1 LPPPTA
7 VIDPA
12 TFTALAVFGLG
23 AALAF
28 AALRPAAVV
37 GRARLVLGLVA
48 IVSVAASASLVQLE
62 PPGLRLGIDA
72 STEPLLPSRDPAREL
87 YREAVL
93 DFGADEVFVIAM
105 ETDDVFRAER
115 LARLRRTT
123 DAIARLPGVR
133 AVQSLTDVLSFRWD
147 PAQAWIEVR
156 PFLEEIPTDPA
167 ELAELRR
174 RALGDP
180 LYRRNLISADG
191 RAAAINV
198 SFRDMTDREFIASR
212 LDATIR
218 GILDAESDA
227 DVRFHVAGRPH
238 VKVEVY
244 ERILRDLGFLVPLAI
259 AAMAAVLVVI
269 FGSRRGVVIPL
280 ATVLVATLW
289 TFGAMALVGRP
300 LNLITS
306 LLAPTLIA
314 VGSVYGVHLV
324 ARYEEEALHAGDARE
339 AALRSLAGERVP
351 LLIAGTTTVIGFGA
365 LVPSGVPAV
374 FELGAFSVL
383 GVGAVTLLS
392 LSAAPATLALLPLA
406 GVARAGALR
415 RASERLGAVFDV
427 ALTAIAGFA
436 IRRAGAIL
444 LVWSALALGAAL
456 LVPRIVVDTDY
467 LSFFDADEPIRRDF
481 EAVNRLLSGAVPL
494 YIPLRSDAEGR
505 FRDPELLRG
514 LETLES
520 RAGGLPGV
528 SRVES
533 VVDTLRVLNRA
544 LAGDDPREERIP
556 DSRGAVT
563 ELLFLAP
570 KGHLA
575 RLVNA
580 NQSHANLLV
589 RTGAVGTAA
598 VNELAGR
605 LQALLD
611 DGLLPPDV
619 AAGVTGNAILLAR
632 SADALA
638 RSQPGSVGLAAGAIL
653 CLVTLGLRS
662 WRLGLVAMVPNL
674 VPVLCF
680 FGLLGLGVAPLSL
693 PTSLIGSVAL
703 GITIDDTVHTLVR
716 YRSERRA
723 GLSPDAAVLLT
734 TRRVGRPIATTSL
747 VLVAGFLVIAL
758 SGFAT
763 LREFGALSA
772 LTMTMCLACDL
783 TLLPAL
789 LARTRV

>member
-1 LPPPTA
+1 MSSPTA
-7 VIDPA
+7 AIDPA
-12 TFTALAVFGLG
+12 TFAALAAFGLV

-28 AALRPAAVV
+28 ATLRPAAVV
-37 GRARLVLGLVA
+37 GRPRLVLALVA
-48 IVSVAASASLVQLE
+48 LLSVGAAAALVRLE
-62 PPGLRLGIDA
+62 PPGLRLAIDP
-72 STEPLLPSRDPAREL
+72 STEPLLPTRDPAREL

-133 AVQSLTDVLSFRWD
+133 GVQSLTDVLCFRWE
-147 PAQAWIEVR
+147 PANAWIEVR
-156 PFLEEIPTDPA
+156 PFLEEIPSDPA
-167 ELAELRR
+167 ALAELRR

-180 LYRRNLISADG
+180 LYRRNLVSDDG

-198 SFRDMTDREFIASR
+198 SFRETTDREFIASG

-218 GILDAESDA
+218 AILDAESDA

-238 VKVEVY
+238 VKVAVY
-244 ERILRDLGFLVPLAI
+244 ERMLRDLRLLVPLAI
-259 AAMAAVLVVI
+259 AAMAGVLAVV

-280 ATVLVATLW
+280 ATVLLATLW

-300 LNLITS
+300 LNVITS

-314 VGSVYGVHLV
+314 VGSVYGVHLL
-324 ARYEEEALHAGDARE
+324 ARFEEESLDARSPRE
-339 AALRSLAGERVP
+339 AALRSLEGERAP

-383 GVGAVTLLS
+383 GVAAVTLLS
-392 LSAAPATLALLPLA
+392 MSAVPAALALLPP
-406 GVARAGALR
+406 ARAAGPGGLH
-415 RASERLGAVFDV
+415 RASERLGAAFDA
-427 ALTAIAGFA
+427 ALTAIASFA
-436 IRRAGAIL
+436 IRRDRAIL
-444 LVWSALALGAAL
+444 VAWSALALGAAL

-467 LSFFDADEPIRRDF
+467 LSFFDAADPIRRDF
-481 EAVNRLLSGAVPL
+481 ESVNRLLSGAVPI
-494 YIPLRSDAEGR
+494 YVPLRSDSEGR
-505 FRDPELLRG
+505 FRDPELLRA

-520 RAGGLPGV
+520 RAAEIPGV

-556 DSRGAVT
+556 ESRGAVT

-570 KGHLA
+570 KGHLT
-575 RLVNA
+575 RLTNA

-598 VNELAGR
+598 VNELATR
-605 LQALLD
+605 LGELLE
-611 DGLLPPDV
+611 DGVLPADV

-653 CLVTLGLRS
+653 GLVTLGLRS

-723 GLSPDAAVLLT
+723 GLSPEAAVLLT

-772 LTMTMCLACDL
+772 LTMTICLVCDL